1 MKEYCAWLKI
11 YKYINILTELWN
23 IKDELEVLGTKVDL
37 LNGKGINKAR
47 MQKESLT
54 KISLEKKDSFLGIS
68 YENITM
74 IFPLLLIFF

>member
-37 LNGKGINKAR
+37 LNGKGINKHAKR
-47 MQKESLT
+47 V
-54 KISLEKKDSFLGIS
+54 IDKDL
-68 YENITM
+68 
-74 IFPLLLIFF
+74 